1 MNSTHPG
8 YNKEIKCQSIRKRP
22 KDYIFIP
29 AEHQIKVQK
38 YFKRSLYKGL
48 FLYHKLGSGKSC
60 TSIMVADN
68 MLKEKLVD
76 HIFVLTPG
84 SLRKNW
90 VSEYCRVCGN
100 IDNKEFMKKF
110 TFITY
115 NYAIKK
121 NLDKYDFNKSLVIID
136 EAHNLI
142 NGFKNLSENKTALY
156 EKIINSNARVLCLSG
171 TPIIQPDVLKEW
183 KYISNLLGKPI
194 DEYKDITD
202 IKDEDLQGIV
212 SFYPGDESKYPKVI
226 VKPIQLVPMTL
237 KQYKVYKKVEL
248 RETAV
253 RAMGPPN
260 ISLFHKNPEKYNKEK
275 TDFIKAQNYLLS
287 RLASNCYYNDI
298 DVKKIYKIKDG
309 KKIEVDKTLPD
320 LIHKEGGWISSE
332 KLLNK
337 NLLNISPKI
346 SHVLLNIIKNLNS
359 KHVIYSFYKTKG
371 GIQLIFSLL
380 KHCGIKA
387 EIFSGDVDVKKREN
401 ILNKFNSI
409 DNRRGKS
416 IKVLL
421 VTEAGAEGISI
432 FECNNIHILESS
444 PKENRTRQAIG
455 RVIRYKSHEKLPADE
470 QYVNVWRYW
479 STIPTSENK
488 KEALVDELLYKRG
501 ISLENQFNEF
511 TDRLIKNSI
520 EKYEL

>member
-8 YNKEIKCQSIRKRP
+8 YNKEIKCYSLKKRP
-22 KDYIFIP
+22 KDYIFTP

-60 TSIMVADN
+60 TSIMVADE
-68 MLKEKLVD
+68 MLKDKLVK
-76 HIFVLTPG
+76 HVFVLTPG

-115 NYAIKK
+115 NYAISK
-121 NLDKYDFNKSLVIID
+121 NLKDYDFNDSLVIID
-136 EAHNLI
+136 EVHNLI
-142 NGFKNLSENKTALY
+142 NGFKNLSENKTELY
-156 EKIINSNARVLCLSG
+156 KKILYSNARVLCLSG
-171 TPIIQPDVLKEW
+171 TPIIQPDVLREW

-194 DEYKDITD
+194 EDYKDIKD
-202 IKDEDLQGIV
+202 IKDEDLQGII

-226 VKPIQLVPMTL
+226 IKPTQLVPMTL
-237 KQYKVYKKVEL
+237 KQYEIYKKVES
-248 RETAV
+248 RETKI
-253 RAMGPPN
+253 RSMGPPD
-260 ISLFHKNPEKYNKEK
+260 ISLFHRNPQRYNKEK
-275 TDFIKAQNYLLS
+275 TDFIKAQNYLSS
-287 RLASNCYYNDI
+287 RLTSNCYYNDI
-298 DVKKIYKIKDG
+298 DVKKTYKIKDE
-309 KKIEVDKTLPD
+309 KKIEVTKTLPD
-320 LIHKEGGWISSE
+320 LIEKDGGWISHE

-346 SHVLLNIIKNLNS
+346 SRLLLNIIENINY

-371 GIQLIFSLL
+371 GVQFIFSLL

-387 EIFSGDVDVKKREN
+387 EIFSGDIDAKKRED

-409 DNRRGKS
+409 DNRRGKL

-432 FECNNIHILESS
+432 LECNNIHILESS

-455 RVIRYKSHEKLPADE
+455 RVIRYKSHEKLPAHE

-479 STIPTSENK
+479 STVPKGETK
-488 KEALVDELLYKRG
+488 KNLVDQQLYLKG
-501 ISLENQFNEF
+501 ISLEGDFNEF
-511 TDRLIKNSI
+511 TNRLVENSI
-520 EKYEL
+520 EKKKEI

>member
-1 MNSTHPG
+1 
-8 YNKEIKCQSIRKRP
+8 
-22 KDYIFIP
+22 
-29 AEHQIKVQK
+29 
-38 YFKRSLYKGL
+38 
-48 FLYHKLGSGKSC
+48 
-60 TSIMVADN
+60 
-68 MLKEKLVD
+68 
-76 HIFVLTPG
+76 
-84 SLRKNW
+84 
-90 VSEYCRVCGN
+90 
-100 IDNKEFMKKF
+100 
-110 TFITY
+110 
-115 NYAIKK
+115 
-121 NLDKYDFNKSLVIID
+121 
-136 EAHNLI
+136 
-142 NGFKNLSENKTALY
+142 
-156 EKIINSNARVLCLSG
+156 
-171 TPIIQPDVLKEW
+171 
-183 KYISNLLGKPI
+183 
-194 DEYKDITD
+194 
-202 IKDEDLQGIV
+202 
-212 SFYPGDESKYPKVI
+212 
-226 VKPIQLVPMTL
+226 MTL
-237 KQYKVYKKVEL
+237 KQYKVYKKVES
-248 RETAV
+248 RETTV
-253 RAMGPPN
+253 RAIGPPN
-260 ISLFHKNPEKYNKEK
+260 IALFHKNPQQYNKEK

-287 RLASNCYYNDI
+287 RLISNCYYNDI
-298 DVKKIYKIKDG
+298 DVKKTYKIKDG
-309 KKIEVDKTLPD
+309 EKIKVNKTLPD
-320 LIHKEGGWISSE
+320 LIHKEGGWISHE

-346 SHVLLNIIKNLNS
+346 SHVLLNLIKNLNS

-387 EIFSGDVDVKKREN
+387 EIFSGDIDAKKRED

-409 DNRRGKS
+409 DNRRGKL

-479 STIPTSENK
+479 STIPKSENK